1 VKLKPRIRATAQR
14 TLTKFG
20 PLTLRAASGKGKGGG
35 GGGMDSTLSGQSFM
49 LNINKGFCNSNNSCT
64 VLGGKIG
71 AMFED
76 GTEADPATGIYI
88 HHVLT
93 FNKQKKATPFLTN
106 CGSSTPLQRP
116 GGKAGFV
123 GSSEDTGR
131 EPYVYTTRDGKH
143 NSGYH
148 MSRADTFLAN
158 VQLVNY
164 NTAAKRV
171 YVTYDLEWVPGTVGS
186 DTKSALLSVTQCPN
200 ARNIRT
206 STAGPVA
213 TTSGAFTFLEA
224 GTILT
229 ARGHLH
235 DGGVKVDFRLN
246 NKALCTSAAKY
257 GGEGHTTSVNG
268 RTWETINE
276 MTPCYGPLPVKKG
289 DKLSFSGVYDLKA
302 HPLRASTTGKSA
314 GVMLMGAIYFAPS
327 K

>member
-1 VKLKPRIRATAQR
+1 
-14 TLTKFG
+14 
-20 PLTLRAASGKGKGGG
+20 
-35 GGGMDSTLSGQSFM
+35 M
-49 LNINKGFCNSNNSCT
+49 
-64 VLGGKIG
+64 
-71 AMFED
+71 
-76 GTEADPATGIYI
+76 
-88 HHVLT
+88 LT
-93 FNKQKKATPFLTN
+93 FNQKKKATPFLTN

-148 MSRADTFLAN
+148 MSRTDTFLAN

-171 YVTYDLEWVPGTVGS
+171 YVTYDLEWVPVTVGS

-213 TTSGAFTFLEA
+213 TNSGAFTFLES

-235 DGGVKVDFRLN
+235 GMTPGSDFDDRVLTETDGGVKVDFRLN

-257 GGEGHTTSVNG
+257 GGEGHTTTVNG
-268 RTWETINE
+268 KTWETINE

-302 HPLRASTTGKSA
+302 HPLYVSVLCFDGGSNWLQEGFDDRKVGGGYVDGSHLFRAFEVRESWFPNFS
-314 GVMLMGAIYFAPS
+314 LAIPCSLVRDPFFE
-327 K
+327 